1 MTTDG
6 TPAALLGLAD
16 ERFVSLTTFRRS
28 GEAVSTPVWI
38 AADGDHLVVYT
49 PAASGKVKRLRHTAR
64 VELRPCD
71 RRGRVADGAPTVA
84 GAATI
89 HDDAEAVERVRVLMV
104 GKYRLEFRI
113 FMAVEAVVRRTRETP
128 RVALH
133 VSSVG

>member
-1 MTTDG
+1 MTTDS
-6 TPAALLGLAD
+6 TPATLLGLAE

-49 PAASGKVKRLRHTAR
+49 PAASGKVKRLRHPAR

-89 HDDAEAVERVRVLMV
+89 HDDAAAVERVRALMV

-133 VSSVG
+133 VSSPV

>member
-1 MTTDG
+1 MTTDD
-6 TPAALLGLAD
+6 TPATLLGLAE

-89 HDDAEAVERVRVLMV
+89 HDDPAAVERVRALMV

-133 VSSVG
+133 VSSPV

>member
-89 HDDAEAVERVRVLMV
+89 HDDAAAVERVRVLMV

-133 VSSVG
+133 VAPVG

>member
-1 MTTDG
+1 MTTHG
-6 TPAALLGLAD
+6 TPGALLALAD

-38 AADGDHLVVYT
+38 GADGDHLVVYT
-49 PAASGKVKRLRHTAR
+49 PAGSGKVKRLRHTAR

-84 GAATI
+84 GTATI
-89 HDDAEAVERVRVLMV
+89 HDDAAAVERVRVLMA

-128 RVALH
+128 RVAVH
-133 VSSVG
+133 VSPVG

>member
-6 TPAALLGLAD
+6 TPATLLGLAE

-89 HDDAEAVERVRVLMV
+89 HDDAAAVERVRALMV

-133 VSSVG
+133 VSPVD